1 MLPPSEAPG
10 ERNSKEAPSPAV
22 PPRSRNGEL
31 AKRLCGD
38 GERPRPASKELP
50 MARGVPGLARKGEA
64 SLRRPGSGERAR
76 AMPGNFEPGKAEVPP
91 TSRILGAEAA
101 AMACAMEAE

>member
-1 MLPPSEAPG
+1 
-10 ERNSKEAPSPAV
+10 
-22 PPRSRNGEL
+22 
-31 AKRLCGD
+31 
-38 GERPRPASKELP
+38 
-50 MARGVPGLARKGEA
+50 MARGVPGLARK
-64 SLRRPGSGERAR
+64 GERAR